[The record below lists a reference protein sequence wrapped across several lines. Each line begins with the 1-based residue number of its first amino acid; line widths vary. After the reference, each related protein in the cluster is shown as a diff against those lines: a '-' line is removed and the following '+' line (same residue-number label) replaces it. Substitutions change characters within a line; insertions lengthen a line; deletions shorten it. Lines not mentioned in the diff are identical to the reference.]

1 MSNRRSLIG
10 EVSLPKISEKVWNR
24 INVELFDNTMGRSY
38 GITVNID
45 YVVSEDIRITVY
57 LSDDNFYP
65 ISYLMGTNHTSFE
78 TGMGSSQGVTVTS
91 WTPLEDDNYKYIVF
105 PMHLEVGDNGDK
117 GKVLYEYLMWIIDVN
132 STHLDE
138 TDIIWI
144 DGNKAGNP
152 EYFYQWFPIIK
163 NGYIEF
169 SNASLTH
176 YKLYPSGLIQ
186 KYSQSGGMP

>member
-10 EVSLPKISEKVWNR
+10 EVSLSKTSEKMWNR
-24 INVELFDNTMGRSY
+24 INVELIDRRNTYSAN
-38 GITVNID
+38 VSLD
-45 YVVSEDIRITVY
+45 YTVSENTILIVY
-57 LSDDNFYP
+57 LSDDAYIN
-65 ISYLMGTNHTSFE
+65 IMDLTGTNHLFNDTNI
-78 TGMGSSQGVTVTS
+78 GSSQGVTVSS
-91 WTPLEDDNYKYIVF
+91 WDPLEDDNYKYIVF
-105 PMHLEVGDNGDK
+105 PMYLEIGDNGDK
-117 GKVLYEYLMWIIDVN
+117 GKMLYEYLVWIINVN

-152 EYFYQWFPIIK
+152 AYLYQWFPIIK
-163 NGYIEF
+163 DGYIEF

-186 KYSQSGGMP
+186 KYSYSGGMP

>member
-10 EVSLPKISEKVWNR
+10 EVSLPKTSEKVWNR
-24 INVELFDNTMGRSY
+24 ISGTVSFDMGKISFEGY
-38 GITVNID
+38 IDFPLQSNID
-45 YVVSEDIRITVY
+45 VRYTTSLLGNEQALL
-57 LSDDNFYP
+57 LSGATRFDK
-65 ISYLMGTNHTSFE
+65 IMGIANDVNDFKIL
-78 TGMGSSQGVTVTS
+78 S

-152 EYFYQWFPIIK
+152 AYFYQWFPIIK
-163 NGYIEF
+163 DGYIEF
-169 SNASLTH
+169 NNTGLTH